1 MEWDCKWTW
10 SLPSTIRKDIYGE
23 AKIWVNGGSAISK
36 LLRENRRKQLKK
48 CMGRCFERGCFKSR
62 MLRDRYSQDVLK
74 AMADFVRSNVYLIN
88 DHSDKPAVK
97 QMELDD
103 R

>member
-1 MEWDCKWTW
+1 
-10 SLPSTIRKDIYGE
+10 
-23 AKIWVNGGSAISK
+23 
-36 LLRENRRKQLKK
+36 
-48 CMGRCFERGCFKSR
+48 

-88 DHSDKPAVK
+88 DHSDKHAVK